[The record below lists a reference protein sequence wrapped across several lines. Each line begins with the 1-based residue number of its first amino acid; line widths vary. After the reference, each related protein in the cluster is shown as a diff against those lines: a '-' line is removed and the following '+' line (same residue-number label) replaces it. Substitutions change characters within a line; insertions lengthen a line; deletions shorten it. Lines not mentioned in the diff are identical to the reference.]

1 MDPVYADLDEDDA
14 DRRAT
19 ELNFIVAEEAIRDQ
33 LACKFLGLPINDIS
47 AVSMRVFRPHP
58 KMVSRVD
65 VGSLLEPLMVFW
77 LAIYH
82 AVTMRGLS
90 SKPDEQER
98 IKLVFLRA
106 TPGLGKTHFFN
117 LLCRVSDLVK
127 AYEELPPS
135 QQDKF
140 ASHRIALNW
149 ASANIVFPITFN
161 GLCRLD
167 LTVESTLV
175 RLKAAQHGGR
185 GRELPVLLRFLFVGL
200 FPIHTRQTWG
210 MFVRACQTALSCGKL
225 TGVEVREAVDNLFQR
240 L

>member
-1 MDPVYADLDEDDA
+1 
-14 DRRAT
+14 
-19 ELNFIVAEEAIRDQ
+19 
-33 LACKFLGLPINDIS
+33 
-47 AVSMRVFRPHP
+47 
-58 KMVSRVD
+58 
-65 VGSLLEPLMVFW
+65 MVFW